1 MSTAAGP
8 SSATDTS
15 ETDTTGAAPVTSVE
29 DMARGCDDRGVQA
42 ITPYLLYAD
51 SEAAIDFLV
60 DAFGFREVL
69 RHTGD
74 DGRVNHAEL
83 ALGDGEVMLGTPPG
97 GFEAPRESGV
107 MVHVYV
113 DDIDAHFSRAQEAG
127 AEIESEPMDQPYGD
141 RSYHVKDPEGHSWYF
156 SQHVRDVAPGE
167 WGAQVSA

>member
-1 MSTAAGP
+1 
-8 SSATDTS
+8 
-15 ETDTTGAAPVTSVE
+15 
-29 DMARGCDDRGVQA
+29 MARGCDDRGVQA

-51 SEAAIDFLV
+51 SETAIDFLV